1 VVGGNAAKDADVTFE
16 VPETART
23 LALRVQHNAKDSA
36 DVPLKLGP
44 KS

>member
-1 VVGGNAAKDADVTFE
+1 
-16 VPETART
+16 VPETAR
-23 LALRVQHNAKDSA
+23 ALVLHVQNNAKDSA